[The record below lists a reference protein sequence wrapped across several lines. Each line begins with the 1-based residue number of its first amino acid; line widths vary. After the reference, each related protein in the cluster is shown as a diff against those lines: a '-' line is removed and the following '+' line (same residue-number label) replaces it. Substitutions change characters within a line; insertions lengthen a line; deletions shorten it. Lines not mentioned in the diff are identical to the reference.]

1 MSFQFPL
8 GYYTHSIVDR
18 HYSQQLQCLSC
29 QISPSLLNLKC
40 FENTSRLQKYK
51 RGKNLFTK
59 VLMFP
64 VLSFFTCF
72 LRICETFHFKFECL
86 QRIMVRWSQSDGA
99 GAADWMCPP
108 GAGVGDCL
116 RRTLSRDSVSGDRNL
131 CCNVAS
137 INSSSPMRRY
147 LTLVD
152 LQKQHAFCFA
162 VLQSGQ
168 HWGQLIRMKGRNW
181 RGCIIL
187 ALSQWSACRMIW

>member
-1 MSFQFPL
+1 MSFQFLL
-8 GYYTHSIVDR
+8 GHKHSIVDR
-18 HYSQQLQCLSC
+18 HYSQQLQILSDNPF
-29 QISPSLLNLKC
+29 SSDLKC
-40 FENTSRLQKYK
+40 IENTSRLQKYK

-99 GAADWMCPP
+99 GDADWMCPP

-162 VLQSGQ
+162 VL
-168 HWGQLIRMKGRNW
+168 LNW
-181 RGCIIL
+181 S
-187 ALSQWSACRMIW
+187 ALSPAH